1 MKKRFLSFI
10 LVLFLVV
17 PCIFLLT
24 ACGKVDAQ
32 VAVDKVLT
40 DVINKYD
47 NKIVT
52 TRHLDFKKVVEYKGN
67 TVYVYYNSEDEKDV
81 SDDGIV
87 YPERFEKEE
96 DSETNENDSIDEF
109 NWDEFKA
116 QYEIAQEQLDK
127 QDKAME
133 MERARITTRI
143 DMITTEMEGA
153 QKMLTKNIET
163 EMKGL
168 GE

>member
-87 YPERFEKEE
+87 YPERFEKEVGVAVVVKSGE
-96 DSETNENDSIDEF
+96 CEIPPCKTCYLPCSEKEKGGVEWWQGI
-109 NWDEFKA
+109 
-116 QYEIAQEQLDK
+116 
-127 QDKAME
+127 
-133 MERARITTRI
+133 
-143 DMITTEMEGA
+143 MI
-153 QKMLTKNIET
+153 
-163 EMKGL
+163 
-168 GE
+168 